1 MTEAHLNLH
10 VFRVEEGLGNACV
23 LEFPDQSCG
32 ILDWGTDA
40 AEPLEK
46 ILQIAVRGR
55 VRFVAAT
62 HAHSDHTLGLRR
74 LLTECAGRGIT
85 IEKFVYPAS
94 TLYGE
99 QFHLTKARDTA
110 ERLKIPSFAIGEDSF
125 LAPPG
130 ERQPPC
136 LTWAEDG
143 SWDLRV
149 LGPPLTTIA
158 RSEIKSMR
166 QGIAPGNETSLV
178 VLFRFLKAPLTEG
191 LGRALLTGDATP
203 AALAFARDIAERHG
217 YLIENQAFL
226 VPHHGS
232 EHNFP
237 DWLRDYIRG
246 LAVISGSMTSPHHP
260 SHKVLQQLATW
271 TGGSSPKLFCTAY
284 GHCCSQAFGNRAG
297 THEVH
302 LVQPGN
308 CFGDIVARI
317 TTTGPAEVVTSS
329 AAGNLRR
336 PFGYC
341 GNPDRS

>member
-1 MTEAHLNLH
+1 
-10 VFRVEEGLGNACV
+10 V
-23 LEFPDQSCG
+23 LEFPDHSCG
-32 ILDWGTDA
+32 VLDWGTQA

-46 ILQIAVRGR
+46 ALQIAGRGR

-62 HAHSDHTLGLRR
+62 HAHSDHTLGLPG
-74 LLTECAGRGIT
+74 LLEESERRGIK
-85 IEKFVYPAS
+85 IERFVYPAS
-94 TLYGE
+94 TLHGE

-110 ERLKIPSFAIGEDSF
+110 EQLKIPSFAIGEDSF

-136 LTWAEDG
+136 LTWAEDR

-149 LGPPLTTIA
+149 LGPPLTAIA
-158 RSEIKSMR
+158 RSEIKAMR
-166 QGIAPGNETSLV
+166 KGIVPGNETSLV
-178 VLFRFLKAPLTEG
+178 VLFRFLRAPLG
-191 LGRALLTGDATP
+191 DGVGRALLTGDATP
-203 AALAFARDIAERHG
+203 AALAFARDTAKQHG
-217 YLIENQAFL
+217 YIFENQAFL

-237 DWLRDYIRG
+237 AWLRDDIRG

-260 SHKVLQQLATW
+260 SHKVLRQLATW
-271 TGGSSPKLFCTAY
+271 TCGSSPKLFCTAY

-297 THEVH
+297 THEGH
-302 LVQPGN
+302 LVQPGD
-308 CFGDIVARI
+308 CFGDIVARVPV
-317 TTTGPAEVVTSS
+317 TSPAEMVSSS

-341 GNPDRS
+341 GNRK